1 MAAVEWIYLREVNMK
16 RSFIRIAIVASL
28 MMAMVLGALPL
39 QAQPQPGDRDRDD
52 SPYYS
57 QSRDNSDRRDNG
69 SYRDDNNN
77 SYRRNNDSYRGQDDS
92 NRARNDSYRGQDDS
106 DRAWN
111 PRSRQVYYRQ
121 PEPRPVYN
129 QSYDQRDFQQH
140 RSVGQSAL
148 IVGGSAAA
156 GAGIGALAGGG
167 KGAGIGA
174 IAGGLG
180 GFIYD
185 RLTANHR

>member
-1 MAAVEWIYLREVNMK
+1 MK
-16 RSFIRIAIVASL
+16 SLFARIAIVASL
-28 MMAMVLGALPL
+28 MMAMVFSTLPL
-39 QAQPQPGDRDRDD
+39 QAQSRQGDRNRND

-57 QSRDNSDRRDNG
+57 QPQDNSDRRDNG
-69 SYRDDNNN
+69 SYRDNNDN

-106 DRAWN
+106 DRTWN

-121 PEPRPVYN
+121 PEPQPVYN
-129 QSYDQRDFQQH
+129 QPYGQRDFQQN

-180 GFIYD
+180 GFIFD
-185 RLTANHR
+185 RLTANHH

>member
-1 MAAVEWIYLREVNMK
+1 MK
-16 RSFIRIAIVASL
+16 SLFVRIAIVASL
-28 MMAMVLGALPL
+28 MMAMVLGTLPL
-39 QAQPQPGDRDRDD
+39 QAQSREGDRNRDD

-57 QSRDNSDRRDNG
+57 QSRDNSDRRNNN
-69 SYRDDNNN
+69 SYRDDNDN
-77 SYRRNNDSYRGQDDS
+77 SYRRDNDSYRGQDDS
-92 NRARNDSYRGQDDS
+92 YRTRDDSYRGRDDS
-106 DRAWN
+106 DRFRN
-111 PRSRQVYYRQ
+111 PRQRQVYYRQ
-121 PEPRPVYN
+121 PEPQPVYS
-129 QSYDQRDFQQH
+129 QPYDQRDFQH
-140 RSVGQSAL
+140 RSVGKSAL

-185 RLTANHR
+185 RLTANHH

>member
-1 MAAVEWIYLREVNMK
+1 MK
-16 RSFIRIAIVASL
+16 SLFVRIAIVAAL
-28 MMAMVLGALPL
+28 MMAMVLGTLPL
-39 QAQPQPGDRDRDD
+39 QAQPRPGDRDRDD

-77 SYRRNNDSYRGQDDS
+77 SYRRD
-92 NRARNDSYRGQDDS
+92 NDSYRGQDDS
-106 DRAWN
+106 DRFRN
-111 PRSRQVYYRQ
+111 PRQRQVYYRQ

-129 QSYDQRDFQQH
+129 QPYDQRDFQQH
-140 RSVGQSAL
+140 RSVGKSAL

-185 RLTANHR
+185 RLTANHH